1 MTASKDTIVKD
12 KTQVSDLH
20 PKYRPDIDG
29 LRAVAV
35 LLVVIYHAFPGK
47 IPGGLVGVDIFFV
60 ISGFLISSIIFSNLE
75 GGSFSIAGF
84 YNRRIR
90 RIFPALLIV
99 MGCSLAF
106 GWATL
111 FADEYTQLA
120 KHVEGG
126 AAFAS
131 NFLLYHESGYFDNTS
146 ETKPM
151 LHLWSLAIE
160 EQFYIFWP
168 LLLAFVWRRKWS
180 FLRITAIIA
189 VLSFAA
195 NIYLIQKNPV
205 AAFYW
210 PISRFWELMIG
221 GLLAYTALHK
231 PALIRR
237 GKNLQSTI
245 GFILLFAGAAL
256 ISDKHAFPGWWA
268 LLPTV
273 ASFFIISAGPEGWFN
288 RYVLSARIFV
298 WFGLISYP
306 LYLWHWPLLS
316 FVRIIEGTHG
326 GRIIRVVAVVAAI
339 ALSWLTFRF
348 VEKPIRQK
356 GGYRTSLALATAM
369 VLVASAAIVIVRL
382 HGFEDRAAIRNSTF
396 SAAVAQQFSG
406 PIWRYAVNDSC
417 LRRFPLKGSR
427 DFQWWF
433 CMLEGDRPPTFILL
447 GNSYAN
453 ELYPGLVSRPE
464 LARQVFLSIGDCDPG
479 YGAPGNGEVGE
490 NSPCYGDGAAI
501 QEKFIDKVIIENRSI
516 RYAILDGLLS
526 SDRAIYFPDAAY
538 IHHLKERID
547 FLESHGVQVI
557 VFYPHLLVD
566 LDLRECFGRPL
577 FPAKRDCTLPLNLRE
592 DLNAHFK
599 PLVDSIHAS
608 NPKVLFFDQNDL
620 FCDDRNCSL
629 IRDGL
634 PLYRDEYHHI
644 SVFGSI
650 RIAENFVAFLRQN
663 LPEALQ

>member
-1 MTASKDTIVKD
+1 VIG
-12 KTQVSDLH
+12 KTGGRLH

-35 LLVVIYHAFPGK
+35 LLVVIFHAFPGR
-47 IPGGLVGVDIFFV
+47 IPGGFIGVDIFFV

-106 GWATL
+106 GWAT
-111 FADEYTQLA
+111 FFPDEYTQLA
-120 KHVEGG
+120 KHVAGG
-126 AAFAS
+126 AAFVS

-168 LLLAFVWRRKWS
+168 LLLAFVWKRKWS
-180 FLRITAIIA
+180 FLRITAVIA

-195 NIYLIQKNPV
+195 NIYLIQKNSA

-245 GFILLFAGAAL
+245 GFILLLAGAAL
-256 ISDKHAFPGWWA
+256 INEKQAFPGWWA

-288 RYVLSARIFV
+288 KYVLSTRIFV

-316 FVRIIEGTHG
+316 LIRIIEGTQG

-339 ALSWLTFRF
+339 ALSWLTCRF

-356 GGYRTSLALATAM
+356 ESYRTALALATAM
-369 VLVASAAIVIVRL
+369 VLMATAAICIVRF

-396 SAAVAQQFSG
+396 SVAVTQQFSG
-406 PIWRYAVNDSC
+406 PRWQYTNDDSC
-417 LRRFPLKGSR
+417 LRRFPLKESR

-433 CMLEGDRPPTFILL
+433 CMLEKDQPPTVILM
-447 GNSYAN
+447 GDSYAN
-453 ELYPGLVSRPE
+453 ELYPGLVSRPA
-464 LARQVFLSIGDCDPG
+464 LAGQVFLSIGDCDPG
-479 YGAPGNGEVGE
+479 NGAPSNADLAK
-490 NSPCYGDGAAI
+490 NNPCYGDRAAI
-501 QEKFIDKVIIENRSI
+501 QEKFIDKIIIENKTI
-516 RYAILDGLLS
+516 RFAILDGLIS
-526 SDRAIYFPDAAY
+526 KDDAVYSPDAAY
-538 IHHLKERID
+538 IHRLKERID
-547 FLESHGVQVI
+547 FLESQGVQVI
-557 VFYPHLLVD
+557 VFYPHLVVD
-566 LDLRECFGRPL
+566 FDMRECFSRPL
-577 FPAKRDCTLPLNLRE
+577 FPAKRNCTLPLSLRE

-620 FCDDRNCSL
+620 FCNARNCSL

-634 PLYRDEYHHI
+634 PLYRDEFHHI
-644 SVFGSI
+644 SEFGSI
-650 RIAENFVAFLRQN
+650 RVAKHFVDFLRQN

>member
-1 MTASKDTIVKD
+1 MD

-20 PKYRPDIDG
+20 PKYRSDIDG

-35 LLVVIYHAFPGK
+35 LLVVIFHAFPRR
-47 IPGGLVGVDIFFV
+47 IPGGFIGVDIFFV

-75 GGSFSIAGF
+75 AGSFSIAGF

-99 MGCSLAF
+99 MGSSLAL
-106 GWATL
+106 GWFTF

-120 KHVEGG
+120 KHIAGG
-126 AAFAS
+126 AAFIS

-151 LHLWSLAIE
+151 VHLWSLAIE

-168 LLLAFVWRRKWS
+168 LLLAFVWKRKWS
-180 FLRITAIIA
+180 FLRLTAVVA

-195 NIYLIQKNPV
+195 NIYLTQENPV

-221 GLLAYTALHK
+221 GLLAYTAMHK
-231 PALIRR
+231 PALIRQ

-245 GFILLFAGAAL
+245 GFIFLISGAAL
-256 ISDKHAFPGWWA
+256 INKVSAFPGWWA

-288 RYVLSARIFV
+288 KYVLSTRIFV

-316 FVRIIEGTHG
+316 LIRIREGTQAG
-326 GRIIRVVAVVAAI
+326 WIIRVVAVVMAI
-339 ALSWLTFRF
+339 ALSWLTYRF
-348 VEKPIRQK
+348 VEKPIRQR
-356 GGYRTSLALATAM
+356 GGYRTVLALATAM
-369 VLVASAAIVIVRL
+369 VLMAAAAVGIERF
-382 HGFEDRAAIRNSTF
+382 HGFEDRAAIRNMTF

-406 PIWRYAVNDSC
+406 PNWKYTQNDSC
-417 LRRFPLKGSR
+417 MRRFPLKESQ
-427 DFQWWF
+427 DFWWWF
-433 CMLEGDRPPTFILL
+433 CMLEKDQPPTVIIL

-464 LARQVFLSIGDCDPG
+464 LAKQVFLSIGTCDPG
-479 YGAPGNGEVGE
+479 HGAPSNPDGARTT
-490 NSPCYGDGAAI
+490 PCYRDRIAL
-501 QEKFIDKVIIENRSI
+501 QEKFIDKIIIDNKTI
-516 RYAILDGLLS
+516 RYAILDGL
-526 SDRAIYFPDAAY
+526 RGNPDADY
-538 IHHLKERID
+538 ILRLKERID
-547 FLESHGVQVI
+547 FFESQGVQVF
-557 VFYPHLLVD
+557 VFYPHLVVD
-566 LDLRECFGRPL
+566 FDMRECFSRPL
-577 FPAKRDCTLPLNLRE
+577 FPAVRSCTLPLSLRE
-592 DLNAHFK
+592 DLNTHFK

-608 NPKVLFFDQNDL
+608 NPKVLFFDQNDM
-620 FCDDRNCSL
+620 FCDDKNCNL

-634 PLYRDEYHHI
+634 PLYRDEMHHI
-644 SVFGSI
+644 SLFGSNLV
-650 RIAENFVAFLRQN
+650 AENFVGFLQQN
-663 LPEALQ
+663 QPEALQ

>member
-1 MTASKDTIVKD
+1 MGE
-12 KTQVSDLH
+12 TQEGNIH
-20 PKYRPDIDG
+20 PKYRRDIDG
-29 LRAVAV
+29 LRAIAV
-35 LLVVIYHAFPGK
+35 LLVVIFHAFPGR
-47 IPGGLVGVDIFFV
+47 IPSGFIGVDIFFV
-60 ISGFLISSIIFSNLE
+60 ISGFLISSIVFSNLE
-75 GGSFSIAGF
+75 SGSFSIAGF

-111 FADEYTQLA
+111 FADEYMQLA
-120 KHVEGG
+120 KHVASG
-126 AAFAS
+126 AAFVS
-131 NFLLYHESGYFDNTS
+131 NFLLYRESGYFDNTS

-168 LLLAFVWRRKWS
+168 LLLAFVWKRKWS
-180 FLRITAIIA
+180 FLRITAVIA

-231 PALIRR
+231 PALICR

-245 GFILLFAGAAL
+245 GFVLLIAGAVL
-256 ISDKHAFPGWWA
+256 INEEQAFPGWRA

-273 ASFFIISAGPEGWFN
+273 GSFFIVSAGPEGWFN
-288 RYVLSARIFV
+288 KYVLSTRIFV

-316 FVRIIEGTHG
+316 FIRIIEGAHG
-326 GRIIRVVAVVAAI
+326 GRIIRVVAVIVAI

-348 VEKPIRQK
+348 VEKPIRRK
-356 GGYRTSLALATAM
+356 GSYRAALALAAAM
-369 VLVASAAIVIVRL
+369 VLMAAAAIGIVHF

-396 SAAVAQQFSG
+396 SAAVARQFSG
-406 PIWRYAVNDSC
+406 AIWQYTNNESC
-417 LRRFPLKGSR
+417 LRRFPLKESR
-427 DFQWWF
+427 DFGWWF
-433 CMLEGDRPPTFILL
+433 CMLERDQPPTFILM
-447 GNSYAN
+447 GNSFAN

-464 LARQVFLSIGDCDPG
+464 LARQVFLSIGTCDPG
-479 YGAPGNGEVGE
+479 HGFTSAPGTPA
-490 NSPCYGDGAAI
+490 NSPCYGDRVAL
-501 QEKFIDKVIIENRSI
+501 QEKFIDQIIIDNRSI
-516 RYAILDGLLS
+516 RYAILDGLS
-526 SDRAIYFPDAAY
+526 NNPDAAY
-538 IHHLKERID
+538 IHRLKERID
-547 FLESHGVQVI
+547 FLESQGVQVF
-557 VFYPHLLVD
+557 VFYPHLEVD
-566 LDLRECFGRPL
+566 IDMRECFSRALFAPKRSCIMPL
-577 FPAKRDCTLPLNLRE
+577 SLRE

-620 FCDDRNCSL
+620 FCNGRNCSL

-634 PLYRDEYHHI
+634 PLYRDEYRHI
-644 SVFGSI
+644 SEFGSI
-650 RIAENFVAFLRQN
+650 RVAENFVGFLRQN

>member
-1 MTASKDTIVKD
+1 
-12 KTQVSDLH
+12 VSDLH

-35 LLVVIYHAFPGK
+35 LLVVISHAFPGK
-47 IPGGLVGVDIFFV
+47 IPGGFIGVDIFFI

-75 GGSFSIAGF
+75 AGSFSIAGF
-84 YNRRIR
+84 YHRRIR

-106 GWATL
+106 GWVTF

-120 KHVEGG
+120 KHVASG
-126 AAFAS
+126 AAFVS

-168 LLLAFVWRRKWS
+168 LLLAFVWKRKWS
-180 FLRITAIIA
+180 FLRITAVIA

-195 NIYLIQKNPV
+195 NIYLIQKNPI

-221 GLLAYTALHK
+221 GLLAYTTLHRS
-231 PALIRR
+231 ALIRR

-245 GFILLFAGAAL
+245 GFILLFSGAAL
-256 ISDKHAFPGWWA
+256 INNKQAFPGWWA
-268 LLPTV
+268 LLPTA

-288 RYVLSARIFV
+288 RFILSSRIFV

-316 FVRIIEGTHG
+316 LIRIIEGTLG

-356 GGYRTSLALATAM
+356 GSYRTAMALATAM
-369 VLVASAAIVIVRL
+369 VLMSTVAIGIVRF
-382 HGFEDRAAIRNSTF
+382 HGFEDRAAMRNSTYKF
-396 SAAVAQQFSG
+396 SAEVAQQFSG
-406 PIWRYAVNDSC
+406 PIWQYTNNDYC
-417 LRRFPLKGSR
+417 LRRFPLKESR
-427 DFQWWF
+427 DFWWWF
-433 CMLEGDRPPTFILL
+433 CMLEKDQPPTVIVM
-447 GNSYAN
+447 GSSYAN

-464 LARQVFLSIGDCDPG
+464 LARQVFLSIGTCDPG
-479 YGAPGNGEVGE
+479 AITDPGTAKN
-490 NSPCYGDGAAI
+490 NPCYGDRIAL
-501 QEKFIDKVIIENRSI
+501 QEKFIDKIIINNKTI
-516 RYAILDGLLS
+516 RYAILDGLS
-526 SDRAIYFPDAAY
+526 SNPDTGY

-547 FLESHGVQVI
+547 FLESQGVQVF
-557 VFYPHLLVD
+557 VFYPHLVVD
-566 LDLRECFGRPL
+566 FDIRECFSRPL
-577 FPAKRDCTLPLNLRE
+577 FPAKRSCTLPESQRE
-592 DLNAHFK
+592 DLNAYFK
-599 PLVDSIHAS
+599 PLVDSIHTS
-608 NPKVLFFDQNDL
+608 NPKVLFFDQNDM
-620 FCDDRNCSL
+620 FCNGKNCSL

-634 PLYRDEYHHI
+634 PLYRDEFYHI
-644 SVFGSI
+644 SEFGSI
-650 RIAENFVAFLRQN
+650 LVAENFVGFLRQN